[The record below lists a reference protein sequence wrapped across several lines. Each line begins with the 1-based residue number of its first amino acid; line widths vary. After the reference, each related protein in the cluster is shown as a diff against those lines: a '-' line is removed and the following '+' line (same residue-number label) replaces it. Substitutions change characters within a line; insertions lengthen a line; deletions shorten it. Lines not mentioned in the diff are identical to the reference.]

1 MLALVDGAAVTG
13 ASPLAVWRHAGLL
26 RDLLGGWPEA
36 ESAAAARPLLRGQD
50 VMTRFGLP
58 PGPVVGDLLA
68 RAREAQD
75 LGLVRTR
82 EEALAYL
89 DSPGSAS

>member
-1 MLALVDGAAVTG
+1 
-13 ASPLAVWRHAGLL
+13 
-26 RDLLGGWPEA
+26 
-36 ESAAAARPLLRGQD
+36 LLRGHD
-50 VMTRFGLP
+50 VMARYGLP

-75 LGLVRTR
+75 LGLVRTH

-89 DSPGSAS
+89 DSFGGAP

>member
-1 MLALVDGAAVTG
+1 MA
-13 ASPLAVWRHAGLL
+13 
-26 RDLLGGWPEA
+26 
-36 ESAAAARPLLRGQD
+36 
-50 VMTRFGLP
+50 RFGWRRGP
-58 PGPVVGDLLA
+58 PSASLLA

-89 DSPGSAS
+89 DSSDGGP

>member
-1 MLALVDGAAVTG
+1 
-13 ASPLAVWRHAGLL
+13 
-26 RDLLGGWPEA
+26 
-36 ESAAAARPLLRGQD
+36 
-50 VMTRFGLP
+50 MTRFGLA
-58 PGPVVGDLLA
+58 PGPAVGHLLE

-89 DSPGSAS
+89 DSSGSGT

>member
-1 MLALVDGAAVTG
+1 MAHFD
-13 ASPLAVWRHAGLL
+13 
-26 RDLLGGWPEA
+26 
-36 ESAAAARPLLRGQD
+36 
-50 VMTRFGLP
+50 LP
-58 PGPVVGDLLA
+58 PGPAVGDLLA

-89 DSPGSAS
+89 DSSDGRPIK

>member
-1 MLALVDGAAVTG
+1 VTG
-13 ASPLAVWRHAGLL
+13 ASPLVAWRRADLI

-36 ESAAAARPLLRGQD
+36 ESTAAALPLLRGED
-50 VMTRFGLP
+50 VMTRFALP
-58 PGPVVGDLLA
+58 PGPAVGDLLA

-89 DSPGSAS
+89 DYSDGGP

>member
-1 MLALVDGAAVTG
+1 MA
-13 ASPLAVWRHAGLL
+13 
-26 RDLLGGWPEA
+26 
-36 ESAAAARPLLRGQD
+36 
-50 VMTRFGLP
+50 RFGLP
-58 PGPVVGDLLA
+58 PGPAIGDLLA

-89 DSPGSAS
+89 DSSGGAP